1 MVEIDY
7 DSLRR
12 KQQPSSRT
20 AVKHPESDQEVYDDV
35 GDQDSIS
42 TYVYGI
48 NEKETIIKHSHLRQG
63 EFYNK
68 TVSCHEKTAIYV
80 INI

>member
-12 KQQPSSRT
+12 KQQPSART

-42 TYVYGI
+42 RYV
-48 NEKETIIKHSHLRQG
+48 
-63 EFYNK
+63 
-68 TVSCHEKTAIYV
+68 
-80 INI
+80 